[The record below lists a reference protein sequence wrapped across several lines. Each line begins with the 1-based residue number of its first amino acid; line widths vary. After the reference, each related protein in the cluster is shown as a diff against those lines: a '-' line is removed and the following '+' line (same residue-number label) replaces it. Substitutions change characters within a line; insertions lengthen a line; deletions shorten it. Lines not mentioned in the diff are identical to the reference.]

1 MASPGDLSNDY
12 FSSVIGSTIL
22 EESHIIKTMK
32 KVRRTQYEL
41 MDAQI
46 EIFKLKFSSSE
57 IEIMD
62 YLIRA
67 SSVLY

>member
-1 MASPGDLSNDY
+1 
-12 FSSVIGSTIL
+12 
-22 EESHIIKTMK
+22 MK